1 MKTVMLTL
9 VIHGMTVTRPVSYDR
24 LMDAIAVVES
34 NRGATSANVYQLRP
48 IYVRDIS
55 RVSGKPLTF
64 AQATGS
70 DAMARWCIVTY
81 WDYYG
86 WRYYIE
92 TGKRPT
98 AEVLARMHNGGPDGW
113 KRRATLPYWWRVK
126 KVLSESAR

>member
-9 VIHGMTVTRPVSYDR
+9 AIHGMAVAKPVSYDA

-34 NRGATSANVYQLRP
+34 NRGATSRNVYQLRP
-48 IYVRDIS
+48 IYVRDVARIS
-55 RVSGKPLTF
+55 HQRLTF

-70 DAMARWCIVTY
+70 DSMARTCIMTY

-113 KRRATLPYWWRVK
+113 KKRATLAYWLRVRN
-126 KVLSESAR
+126 VLSGGR